1 MESSKSRSL
10 SSEKNASILD
20 GAMQVFLEQGY
31 AGTTMDRIAAAA
43 GVSKP
48 TIYNHFQDKED
59 LFNSLMEK
67 LVREK
72 EWAKIPLELLNLP
85 AEPATFVLKRIANEM
100 LNSCKEPSEMNTFY
114 RLVIGE
120 SGRFPELGKACVR
133 HLDKPM
139 IDALTQYFSTLNL
152 PDPEVTARI
161 FMGTLVLYI
170 IANEVMHGSEIM
182 PMERDRLVDNLINL
196 IVKS

>member
-1 MESSKSRSL
+1 MESPKSSTPNRP
-10 SSEKNASILD
+10 EKAAAILD
-20 GAMQVFLEQGY
+20 GAMQVFLTEGY
-31 AGTTMDRIAAAA
+31 AGTTMDRIASVA

-72 EWAKIPLELLNLP
+72 QWAQIPLDLLNFP
-85 AEPATFVLKRIANEM
+85 TEPAPVVLKLVANEM
-100 LNSCKEPSEMNTFY
+100 LDSCKEPSEMNTFY

-139 IDALTQYFSTLNL
+139 IDALSHYFFLLNL
-152 PDPEVTARI
+152 PDPQVTARI

-182 PMERDRLVDNLINL
+182 PMEGDRLVDRLISQIL
-196 IVKS
+196 K